1 MTMFSG
7 FAPQSKDADEL
18 SKALG
23 NRTIMTGSVSS
34 NKMGGNVNKTLQMMQ
49 QPLMT
54 PAQIR
59 ALKRGQF
66 ILMKTG
72 MRPARLTLHFFS
84 ELGIEYQKNTLYS
97 AAKHT
102 ARTVEYASKASLEAK
117 LSKESSLLKQMKLE
131 KESEARYQWTVIFES
146 IKQQEQYDWYFVF
159 ETIKDKYRSSTLE
172 DPYTGEIES
181 PQLQKYDKYKQ
192 PFTVILH

>member
-1 MTMFSG
+1 MFSG

-54 PAQIR
+54 PDQIR
-59 ALKRGQF
+59 ALKRGHF
-66 ILMKTG
+66 ILLKTG

-84 ELGIEYQKNTLYS
+84 ELGIEYPRNTLYS
-97 AAKHT
+97 ATKRP
-102 ARTVEYASKASLEAK
+102 ARTVEYASKASLEAQ
-117 LSKESSLLKQMKLE
+117 LVKESSHWRQIRLE
-131 KESEARYQWTVIFES
+131 NESDIRYQWSAVFDN
-146 IKQQEQYDWYFVF
+146 IKQQERYDWYSVF

-172 DPYTGEIES
+172 DPDTGEIES
-181 PQLQKYDKYKQ
+181 PKPQKNSKYMQ
-192 PFTVILH
+192 PFTVILRE